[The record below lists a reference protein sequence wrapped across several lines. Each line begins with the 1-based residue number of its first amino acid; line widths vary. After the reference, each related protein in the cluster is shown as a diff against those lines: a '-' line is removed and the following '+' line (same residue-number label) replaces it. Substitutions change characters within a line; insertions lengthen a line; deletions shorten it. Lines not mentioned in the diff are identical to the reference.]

1 MILENQVRKMAGIL
15 GEERIISTLKKL
27 AEIEAGHCLLKISN
41 VNSELFP
48 FEKRFNMSS
57 ERAWEEFNKG
67 ALGDDMDIMEWMGL
81 YENLLDFKDEYQ
93 RILNCELP
101 C

>member
-1 MILENQVRKMAGIL
+1 
-15 GEERIISTLKKL
+15 
-27 AEIEAGHCLLKISN
+27 LLKISN